1 MLQAAIEFCLDFL
14 FPKRCA
20 VCSREGSMLCEG
32 CRPAIPT
39 VSAVCFVCE
48 RRSPEGE
55 ICEGCRPE
63 TRLRRFIAP
72 LAYSEPAARDLI
84 HALKYAGMRHL
95 AQDLAGWIVNYV
107 RAVKVE
113 LPPASVFAP
122 IPLHRR
128 KLRER
133 GFNQAELLAEKLAA
147 AFGIP
152 ARTDILSRTKYAT
165 PQSKIKRR
173 EERLKNATGLYA
185 VKNALPEKTTVIL
198 VDDVSTTGATLE
210 EAARVLK
217 EAGAKQVW
225 AFTAAR

>member
-1 MLQAAIEFCLDFL
+1 
-14 FPKRCA
+14 
-20 VCSREGSMLCEG
+20 MLCER

-55 ICEGCRPE
+55 ICERCRPE

-84 HALKYAGMRHL
+84 HALKYAGMRRL
-95 AQDLAGWIVNYV
+95 AQDLAGWIVNYI
-107 RAVKVE
+107 RAAKIE
-113 LPPASVFAP
+113 LPMASIFVP
-122 IPLHRR
+122 IPLHR
-128 KLRER
+128 KKFRER
-133 GFNQAELLAEKLAA
+133 GFNQAELLAQELAA
-147 AFGIP
+147 AFGAP
-152 ARTDILSRTKYAT
+152 ARTDILSRTKHAT

-173 EERLKNATGLYA
+173 EERLKNAAGLYA
-185 VKNALPEKTTVIL
+185 VKNSLPEKTTVIL

-225 AFTAAR
+225 AFTVAR